1 MLRGGLTTRW
11 YGRPKGWRALGCL
24 NRAAFHVTGV
34 LVNQAGGIIK
44 MLPLPRYVTSFIITA
59 NSQKP
64 APALGRAGIGSLASA
79 SLRTVDAARDT
90 RPHPP
95 EVQLRAARRVRPSLL
110 PFCDQGNCVT
120 PTPESLRF
128 SQHRD
133 RPHNNVAQHLIAS
146 SISTRATAPSSVC
159 SSTRAR
165 FCAPP
170 GAGKPVP
177 LVAKDSARLLPATAP
192 GVCIARSTP
201 PTPRPRRLGARA

>member
-1 MLRGGLTTRW
+1 
-11 YGRPKGWRALGCL
+11 
-24 NRAAFHVTGV
+24 
-34 LVNQAGGIIK
+34 

-90 RPHPP
+90 RPRPP

-133 RPHNNVAQHLIAS
+133 RPHNVAQHLIAS

-170 GAGKPVP
+170 GADKESSLCRIDRRALLSPEIVGSGTTLSGSRREFIHPKRRIDTTSPYVIQRGTSHQQKPKQLP
-177 LVAKDSARLLPATAP
+177 LSHSKHVLSSGFEAKLT
-192 GVCIARSTP
+192 
-201 PTPRPRRLGARA
+201 RAW